1 VNEGVENRVGNES
14 VGVEEGVV
22 GGVTEF
28 VKESVTFRQDT
39 VGVTETEDV
48 ACGARENLENVLVEV
63 VLTKAL

>member
-1 VNEGVENRVGNES
+1 MNEGVENRVGNES

-39 VGVTETEDV
+39 VGVTETEEV

>member
-1 VNEGVENRVGNES
+1 MNEGVENRVGNES